1 MGINVKVR
9 KYPKAKDV
17 ITAEA
22 LLERDIRSCM
32 RCRFFHNSRQCIA
45 SKCVKMSENPLAA
58 EVSMESQCFGCP
70 YNQTEKYCFPCMKK
84 LLERTEGKST

>member
-45 SKCVKMSENPLAA
+45 SECVKVAEKPLAE
-58 EVSMESQCFGCP
+58 EVSRESQCFGCP
-70 YNQTEKYCFPCMKK
+70 YRQTEKYCFPCMKK
-84 LLERTEGKST
+84 LLMRTEGKPK